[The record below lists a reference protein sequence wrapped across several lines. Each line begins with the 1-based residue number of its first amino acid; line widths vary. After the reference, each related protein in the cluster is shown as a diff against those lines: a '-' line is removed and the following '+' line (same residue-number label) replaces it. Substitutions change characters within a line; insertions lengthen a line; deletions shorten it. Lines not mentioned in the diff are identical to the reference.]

1 MSGGENSSPPELAL
15 AKPIPELSPEEF
27 SLFQALILRESGIH
41 LGMKNRAMLVS
52 RLWRRL
58 RALEVNSFAAYYR
71 RARSDSR
78 ELVHMLD
85 CVCTNETHFFR
96 EPAAFDCLRQHVF
109 PEWRKRADNMQ
120 RGRTLRVWSAACSTG
135 EEPYS
140 LAMTLLDEFPCHA
153 GWDVE
158 VLGTDLSTKVLAKA
172 SSGIWHA
179 EKISGVPP
187 HYQRQFL
194 LKGFGPD
201 KGKIKVGDE
210 LRRVVRFH
218 RVNLTQDSREV
229 VGGPFD
235 LIFCRNVLIYFEWET
250 KVEVVNRLGR
260 LLAPGGHLFL
270 GNAES
275 LHGVTD
281 MLESVAPKVFKM
293 PRAFHRDA
301 ALCIF
306 QRRQDVPNL

>member
-1 MSGGENSSPPELAL
+1 MSSRENSSPSVLAL
-15 AKPIPELSPEEF
+15 ATSIPELSAEEF
-27 SLFQALILRESGIH
+27 GLFQALILRESGIH
-41 LGMKNRAMLVS
+41 LGTKHRAMLVS
-52 RLWRRL
+52 RLWRRV
-58 RALEVNSFAAYYR
+58 RALELNSFAAYYR

-96 EPAAFDCLRQHVF
+96 EPAAFECLRQHVF
-109 PEWRKRADNMQ
+109 PEWRVRADN
-120 RGRTLRVWSAACSTG
+120 RRRTKNIRVWSAACSTG

-140 LAMTLLDEFPCHA
+140 LAMTLLDEFPRHA

-172 SSGIWHA
+172 SSGIWPA

-201 KGKIKVGDE
+201 KGKIKAGDE

-218 RVNLTQDSREV
+218 RNNLTHDSCGV
-229 VGGPFD
+229 NGGPFD
-235 LIFCRNVLIYFEWET
+235 LIFCRNVLIYFEWVT
-250 KVEVVNRLGR
+250 KVSVVNRLGR
-260 LLAPGGHLFL
+260 FLAPGGYLFL
-270 GNAES
+270 GHAES

-281 MLESVAPKVFKM
+281 LLESVAPKVLKM
-293 PRAFHRDA
+293 PRAFHRGA

-306 QRRQDVPNL
+306 QRRQDVPNP